1 MDIVR
6 ERLRSQRLTGT
17 RTGRTAADVVRW
29 LGAVQ
34 AQDYGAA
41 KWAVAQRAGKLT
53 NAELEGALTD
63 GSILRTHVLRP
74 TWHFVVPE
82 DIRWMLRLTAPRVKA
97 LMAYGNRESRLDE
110 ATFARCN
117 RAIEAALLGGRQ
129 LTRVELG
136 HALRDAGI
144 EFPNLIA
151 LGRLMMRAE
160 LDGVVCSGAP
170 RGKQSTYAL
179 LDERVP
185 ATDDKDRHA
194 GLAALAGRYFAGH
207 GPATVKDF
215 AWWSGLSVADAT
227 AGAQTAQ
234 PGLHH
239 TSINGNTY
247 WSAPGGAR
255 RPRKSDVRAHLLA
268 SFDEYTVG
276 YADRSAI
283 REAPGVGPFESRAEA
298 ILNNVVLLEGRA
310 MGTWK
315 RTVQKGT
322 IRLAVTAFRR
332 LSGDESAAIAAAA
345 ERYARFL
352 ELPAELD
359 IQVVSATR

>member
-6 ERLRSQRLTGT
+6 ERLRNQRLIGT
-17 RTGRTAADVVRW
+17 RPARTAADVVRW

-34 AQDYGAA
+34 AQDYGSAT
-41 KWAVAQRAGKLT
+41 WAVAQRAGDLT
-53 NAELEGALTD
+53 SADVERALAD

-74 TWHFVVPE
+74 TWHLVVPE

-97 LMAYGNRESRLDE
+97 LMAYGNRESMLDE

-117 RAIEAALLGGRQ
+117 RAIEAALRGGRH

-136 HALRDAGI
+136 HAVRDAGI

-151 LGRLMMRAE
+151 LGRLVMRAE
-160 LDGVVCSGAP
+160 LDGIVCSGAP
-170 RGKQSTYAL
+170 RGKQRTYAL

-185 ATDDKDRHA
+185 ATDNTDRDA
-194 GLAALAGRYFAGH
+194 GLAELAGRYFASH

-227 AGAQTAQ
+227 AGARTAQ
-234 PGLHH
+234 PGLHQA
-239 TSINGNTY
+239 SLNGNTY
-247 WSAPGGAR
+247 WSAPGGER
-255 RPRKSDVRAHLLA
+255 RPRKYDSRAHLLA

-276 YADRSAI
+276 YADRSPI
-283 REAPGVGPFESRAEA
+283 RESAHVGPFESRAEA
-298 ILNNVVLLEGRA
+298 ILNNVVLVDGRA

-315 RTVQKGT
+315 RAVQKGAV
-322 IRLAVTAFRR
+322 RLAVTAFRP
-332 LSGDESAAIAAAA
+332 LAGDESAAIAAAA
-345 ERYARFL
+345 ERYGRFL
-352 ELPAELD
+352 ELPAEVD
-359 IQVVSATR
+359 IQVMPATR